1 MTTLAADPT
10 QDRMYPSTARRSLT
24 IAALFVGWLLSQPI
38 ASLAQSL
45 DNSIIELRGQT
56 MGTTYMVKVF
66 DPPSDLEETI
76 TEAVDAE
83 LRRVNDQMSTYL
95 KSSEISRFNK
105 SDSTDWFD
113 VSPETASVVEY
124 ALEVSGKTD
133 GAFDP
138 TVGPLVNLWSF
149 GPEKRNQTVPSD
161 SEIETTRKQIGFQ
174 NLEVR
179 KDPPAIRKSIAEIQ
193 IDLSAIA
200 KGHGVDRVIDLL
212 SERGAKNVFVEIGGE
227 VRVLGDKAGAPWMVG
242 IQRPDSEL
250 NALLVR
256 RPLREAAMATSG
268 DYRNRFEIDGQLF
281 SHTIDPRTG
290 RPVTHDLASVTVIAR
305 NCMQADAWATAIN
318 VLGPDAG
325 LQAAKDNGLDA
336 LLVSRIGDSFTLAGT
351 GSLESVPV
359 ASETSG
365 TAKQEPSSVASR
377 VIPMLALTLVV
388 FTVVAASMAV
398 GVIFGRKPI
407 SGSCGGLAG
416 TTNDNGTTRCSVCSN
431 PVDGCKE
438 LRDRMQKQS

>member
-10 QDRMYPSTARRSLT
+10 QTRIDLSTARRSLM
-24 IAALFVGWLLSQPI
+24 IAALFVGWLCAQPNV
-38 ASLAQSL
+38 STAQSSDDL
-45 DNSIIELRGQT
+45 MIEVRGQT

-76 TEAVDAE
+76 AEAVDGE

-105 SDSTDWFD
+105 SDSTDWFG
-113 VSPETASVVEY
+113 VSPQTVSVAEY
-124 ALEVSGKTD
+124 ALEVSRNTQ

-149 GPEKRNQTVPSD
+149 GPEKRNRTVPSD
-161 SEIETTRKQIGFQ
+161 SEIETTRKQIGYQ
-174 NLEVR
+174 SLEVR
-179 KDPPAIRKSIAEIQ
+179 RDPPAIRKSIAAIQ

-200 KGHGVDRVIDLL
+200 KGHGVDRVVDLL
-212 SERGAKNVFVEIGGE
+212 SKRGAKNIFVEIGGE
-227 VRVLGDKAGAPWMVG
+227 VRVLGDKAGQPWMVG

-268 DYRNRFEIDGQLF
+268 DYRNRFEVDGQLF

-290 RPVTHDLASVTVIAR
+290 RPVTHDLASVTVIAS

-336 LLVSRIGDSFTLAGT
+336 LLVSRTGDSFTLAGT
-351 GSLESVPV
+351 GSLESAAVSSKTEELV
-359 ASETSG
+359 VREQA
-365 TAKQEPSSVASR
+365 SVASR
-377 VIPMLALTLVV
+377 VVPMLALTLIV

-438 LRDRMQKQS
+438 LRDRMQKQG